1 VLYKGSVFR
10 SSIDGMSSNSD
21 KEVTVTDDSE
31 KLGVLRDDIGFTRC
45 FYSAMGLDAWW
56 LMEGYNK

>member
-1 VLYKGSVFR
+1 
-10 SSIDGMSSNSD
+10 MSSNSD

-45 FYSAMGLDAWW
+45 FYSAMGSDAWW
-56 LMEGYNK
+56 LMEVYNK